1 MKTTLRYLVL
11 VIAVTIFPVALQAQ
25 TGVAGADSI
34 PFIRAKLIADKY
46 TFSDGGTREIKIRD
60 DGSKLVKDRAKPI
73 IRDAGN
79 GLLTIITGI
88 GFGSS
93 DEVNFKVA
101 GTVICTDGQPDWN
114 VDLFCEGFQEKTRER
129 VKTDDGW
136 TVETETTENYYW
148 EKDATGLLREGVD
161 TICYFLIVMNPREDS
176 LLKPMTD
183 YYFLPVKEQ
192 ETGKKSTMAQFMAA
206 SFTPADYGISGIF
219 RGQPFSIITDGRQRK
234 SWVFY
239 NNQYLLMYQDDDLM
253 PVSKKDRIVPY
264 ILIKNM
270 ESGLQRGDFSRLA
283 MLCNYLNL
291 KLGTGVY

>member
-148 EKDATGLLREGVD
+148 EKDRSEERRVG
-161 TICYFLIVMNPREDS
+161 
-176 LLKPMTD
+176 
-183 YYFLPVKEQ
+183 
-192 ETGKKSTMAQFMAA
+192 
-206 SFTPADYGISGIF
+206 
-219 RGQPFSIITDGRQRK
+219 
-234 SWVFY
+234 
-239 NNQYLLMYQDDDLM
+239 
-253 PVSKKDRIVPY
+253 
-264 ILIKNM
+264 
-270 ESGLQRGDFSRLA
+270 
-283 MLCNYLNL
+283 
-291 KLGTGVY
+291 